1 VPRKDTNLHP
11 VSDLCDLPICTES
24 RRSQTPPRKKSKV
37 VTACTQCVKRKS
49 RCELVTEAG
58 CHRCVVLQTD
68 CSLRGSNIGIGST
81 PAASFVYGG
90 AALPPSGRESPD
102 RDRLG
107 GEFHSRLDRIE
118 DRLDQLL
125 DSRPQLHTE
134 PELQAGEVDWA
145 AIMSNG
151 TSQSRTISAFSY
163 GLIGRPIINFEN
175 PVAIGVV
182 SPIEL
187 KYIHER

>member
-1 VPRKDTNLHP
+1 
-11 VSDLCDLPICTES
+11 
-24 RRSQTPPRKKSKV
+24 V

-49 RCELVTEAG
+49 RCELVTDAG

-68 CSLRGSNIGIGST
+68 CSLRGSNIGTSST

-90 AALPPSGRESPD
+90 ASLPPSGHESPD
-102 RDRLG
+102 RDRVG
-107 GEFHSRLDRIE
+107 SEVQSRLDRIE

-125 DSRPQLHTE
+125 DSKPQMHTE

-145 AIMSNG
+145 ALVGNG
-151 TSQSRTISAFSY
+151 GASQSRTISAFSY
-163 GLIGRPIINFEN
+163 GLMGRPTVNFES
-175 PVAIGVV
+175 PVAIGIV

-187 KYIHER
+187 KFVHER